1 MKSVGVE
8 VQVKKMDLSVRK
20 LLLIYNIRGGTR
32 NFNVRLMVP
41 LHKIVNAE
49 VLGYSRLLVTKI
61 TLQVSHLQNG
71 VPGARIVDNSSK
83 VNNSP

>member
-1 MKSVGVE
+1 M
-8 VQVKKMDLSVRK
+8 
-20 LLLIYNIRGGTR
+20 LIYNNGGGTR
-32 NFNVRLMVP
+32 NLNVHLMVP

-61 TLQVSHLQNG
+61 TLKVSHLQNE